1 MEAADAAMKPA
12 RRPAGLEPR
21 SVRVAVAAVGRM
33 NDGDADCLLIF
44 EGDEARWGV
53 PPSAI
58 SKSAWILAR
67 RSGSGGP
74 TKFSRGAFVLSY
86 TCTYFR
92 FVRAARGMDIIQE

>member
-1 MEAADAAMKPA
+1 M
-12 RRPAGLEPR
+12 
-21 SVRVAVAAVGRM
+21 AVAAVGRM

-86 TCTYFR
+86 MYFR
-92 FVRAARGMDIIQE
+92 FVRAARGMDIIREYP